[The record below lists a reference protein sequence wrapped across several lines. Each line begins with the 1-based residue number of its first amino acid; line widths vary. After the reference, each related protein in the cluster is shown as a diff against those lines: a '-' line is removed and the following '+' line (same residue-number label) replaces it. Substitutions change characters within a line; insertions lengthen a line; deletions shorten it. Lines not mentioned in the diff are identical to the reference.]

1 MEEEFIARVQKNNR
15 VQIPVLI
22 RWKNKLKI
30 GVIMK
35 VRIFKSGD
43 IKSHG
48 FHARLG
54 KSGRITIP
62 KIVVET
68 GQVQPK
74 DLIDVNIIFE

>member
-1 MEEEFIARVQKNNR
+1 MEKQAQNR
-15 VQIPVLI
+15 A
-22 RWKNKLKI
+22 
-30 GVIMK
+30 IMK
-35 VRIFKSGD
+35 VRILKSGD
-43 IKSHG
+43 YTSHR

-74 DLIDVNIIFE
+74 DLIDVKITFE